1 MPSRPRAAIPAL
13 LIPLILAACGGTTG
27 QGPVAGNPDTS
38 PLPAATRAEGC
49 RMRGAV
55 AEDQAVGPLGQVSID
70 SGILRQQ
77 VVDACMRGGAIAPTA
92 TLPPSPFSPR

>member
-1 MPSRPRAAIPAL
+1 MPDRPRAAAPAL
-13 LIPLILAACGGTTG
+13 LLSLVLAACTGTTG

-38 PLPAATRAEGC
+38 PLPAASRAEGC

-55 AEDQAVGPLGQVSID
+55 AEDQAVGPLGQISID

-77 VVDACMRGGAIAPTA
+77 VTEACLRGGSIAPTA
-92 TLPPSPFSPR
+92 TLPPSPYSPR